1 MLYVANQLLE
11 WDWPSFLTDDYADV
25 LPWLSAS
32 LIVGIVVN
40 GLYLAF
46 DPPWFRSVGQ
56 LVENVFSVVVT
67 VRFLQVFPFDF
78 VTWDTDWSW
87 LVRMILWVAIIGVT
101 IGSIV
106 ELSRLARINA
116 GAGNR

>member
-25 LPWLSAS
+25 LPWISAS

-40 GLYLAF
+40 ALYLAS

-87 LVRMILWVAIIGVT
+87 LVRVILWVAIIGVT

-106 ELSRLARINA
+106 ELSRLARLNA
-116 GAGNR
+116 GAGKR